1 MQLSSSFS
9 SFLVSVLF
17 AVTLSDRSH
26 AVPTEH
32 PAAQN
37 SSSGLSVHSYAS
49 RSTHQLIVRAPEPIT
64 VPLQNIG
71 KDQAYYASLFIGGNP
86 VPFNLLADSG
96 SHDLWVF
103 SETSPQ
109 RGNHNG
115 IGSVSSPQTFA
126 NLNRAW
132 STGYED
138 GQGINGAVFSDNVF
152 IGGKGISGMVMGT
165 AQTATQDIAESRE
178 DGILGLATGRFSR
191 TGGLTLLDSLVHAQI
206 IPEAVTGW
214 KLSRKADG
222 LNDGEIVFG
231 GINSNKFDPNT
242 RITLANIDTND
253 GGYKVALDGIM
264 ANGAVVVGASIGIID
279 SGSTDITAHPVV
291 AQRLNAQIPGAELD
305 EDGEYI
311 IPCNTQTV
319 FVVGIGQAAWPID
332 PRDLSFSRV
341 RGRNGYC
348 VSNIQADEDRAA
360 NEILLGAAFLKNV
373 YHILDKGRNQV
384 GLARLR

>member
-9 SFLVSVLF
+9 SILVSVLF
-17 AVTLSDRSH
+17 AVTLSDRSC

-37 SSSGLSVHSYAS
+37 SSSGLDVHSYAS

-64 VPLQNIG
+64 VPLRNIG

-86 VPFNLLADSG
+86 RPFNLLADSG

-115 IGSVSSPQTFA
+115 IGPASSPQSFV
-126 NLNRAW
+126 NQNRAW

-138 GQGINGAVFSDNVF
+138 GQGINGAVFTDNVF
-152 IGGKGISGMVMGT
+152 IGNKGISGMVMGT
-165 AQTATQDIAESRE
+165 AEVVSEDIAESRE

-191 TGGLTLLDSLVHAQI
+191 TGGLTLLDSLVQAGI

-222 LNDGEIVFG
+222 LNDGEIVLG
-231 GINSNKFDPNT
+231 GVNSNLFDANT
-242 RITLANIDTND
+242 RITVPNIDTTD
-253 GGYKVALDGIM
+253 GGFKVALGGIA
-264 ANGAVVVGASIGIID
+264 ANNAWIVGPSIGIFD
-279 SGSTDITAHPVV
+279 SGTTDITVHPTI
-291 AQRLNAQIPGAELD
+291 AQRLHAQIPGAELND
-305 EDGEYI
+305 DGEYI

-319 FVVGIGQAAWPID
+319 FIVSIGNVGWPID
-332 PRDLSFSRV
+332 ARDLAFDTV
-341 RGRNGYC
+341 PGRPGYC
-348 VSNIQADEDRAA
+348 VSNIQADEDREA
-360 NEILLGAAFLKNV
+360 NEILLGGTFLKNV
-373 YHILDKGRNQV
+373 YQILDKGRGQI